1 METENKKIVSKE
13 VFMTNKGFK
22 KSEIIFISTLG
33 FALGIRQM
41 AMTMVMPFISIYSET
56 LSYNTKFLAGVALGI
71 FGLMQAIFQI
81 PYGIWSDKKGN
92 KLVMLIGLMQVI
104 IGLGIAYFATNI
116 YFLILARAMQG
127 SGAVIAIGYS
137 WIASTVDDEKRT
149 NALSIIGVIIGVAAS
164 ASFAFGP
171 LIHRYISV
179 KYMFLY
185 SGLLITLAW
194 IIILIFLKDN
204 RNKKEINEIK
214 VKKALNILIKDKNFI
229 ALNIIAFFNNFIM
242 TAVFFAI
249 PEYLEKITGVDGM
262 WKVFMPAVII
272 AIVIMRITA
281 KNSKN
286 EQSINAIILS
296 FIIISIGI
304 VFYFNKN
311 SFIAIFVGTV
321 FFMVGYIEISTL
333 APSLGNFILKD
344 SYRGIGNGFINSLQ
358 YVGSFMGAVVTA
370 AIWAKSELLAFIL
383 IIIIAIAGAYI
394 SRKYINKEDFYEG
407 EDIASLS

>member
-1 METENKKIVSKE
+1 
-13 VFMTNKGFK
+13 MTNKGFK